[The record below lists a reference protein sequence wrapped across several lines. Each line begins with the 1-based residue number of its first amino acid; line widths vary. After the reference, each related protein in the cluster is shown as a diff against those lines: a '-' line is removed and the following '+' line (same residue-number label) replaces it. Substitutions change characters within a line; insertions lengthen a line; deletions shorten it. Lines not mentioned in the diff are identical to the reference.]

1 MDARATSYVS
11 FSPCYLC
18 PNNDLIHQLKS
29 FTLSGYLKIGKFVS
43 AFGVKGELILQ
54 HNFGKKTALK
64 GLKALFVEDRK
75 GSFLPWFIES
85 AQARSAD
92 EIVLRIEGISNRE
105 AALALAQKEVWL
117 PEDMAQPFIAK
128 SAPISLL
135 GYIIIDDNKPLGPI
149 LELIEQPHQLLCRLE
164 LEGKEVLIPLHEN
177 SLEKID
183 HRKKEVRVI
192 LPEGLL
198 DLYLS

>member
-1 MDARATSYVS
+1 
-11 FSPCYLC
+11 
-18 PNNDLIHQLKS
+18 
-29 FTLSGYLKIGKFVS
+29 
-43 AFGVKGELILQ
+43 
-54 HNFGKKTALK
+54 
-64 GLKALFVEDRK
+64 
-75 GSFLPWFIES
+75 
-85 AQARSAD
+85 
-92 EIVLRIEGISNRE
+92 
-105 AALALAQKEVWL
+105 
-117 PEDMAQPFIAK
+117 MAQPFIAK

-135 GYIIIDDNKPLGPI
+135 GYIIVDDNKPLGPI